1 MRLHVEYHG
10 GGPDVTLVPCRC
22 AGALGATGRIA
33 SGIAATTHLLDDHPM
48 GRRREP
54 RHPLGA
60 GERDDRDRLQKQ
72 IKEAKKEAAGKRV
85 DSELD
90 PIAIYGDGDSEYES
104 EDADDE
110 EEIDTCAEAGGM
122 GLFLV
127 PLTTQDMR
135 ANYPEEIAGTASAVG
150 AVARAKVM
158 ERAAA
163 GSSDND
169 SNGRQEEEDG
179 EEKEQKEEEERKE
192 GETADESDRS
202 DTGSRGRVRR
212 FIGRS
217 RSPADGKPK
226 KSRVR
231 WRSKPREKS
240 VPRDTSS

>member
-1 MRLHVEYHG
+1 M
-10 GGPDVTLVPCRC
+10 
-22 AGALGATGRIA
+22 GATGRIA

-72 IKEAKKEAAGKRV
+72 IKGAKKEAAGRRV
-85 DSELD
+85 EGELD
-90 PIAIYGDGDSEYES
+90 PIAVYGDGDSEDGS

-110 EEIDTCAEAGGM
+110 EEIDACAEAGGM
-122 GLFLV
+122 GLFLL

-158 ERAAA
+158 EKAVD
-163 GSSDND
+163 GSSED
-169 SNGRQEEEDG
+169 EDG
-179 EEKEQKEEEERKE
+179 EEKEQKEEEEEEDRKE
-192 GETADESDRS
+192 GETADESDKS
-202 DTGSRGRVRR
+202 DGGSRGGRVRR
-212 FIGRS
+212 FIRRS

-226 KSRVR
+226 KSRVK